1 MVSSLSPSLCRT
13 SFKGATL
20 SLPVVPDSG
29 SGMKTVLFKPL
40 WKLRPD
46 YEELVADPPHGYRF
60 IHPISRLESA
70 GIILNKTKWAFAT
83 LEATNRVIPVHLLRS
98 YVDRFVRSDGVDLI
112 YAVMRLWWR
121 QDPWVVDFLGEQPH
135 VIVGGEHV
143 FTTCTPLVRKALG
156 SRACKKIIY
165 DVEAGKRA
173 LLSLLGM
180 PELER
185 KIAVIYPAT
194 SAKRFVKHEATGPIR
209 LLFVGSANIDNA
221 NQFETKGGRIL
232 LEAFQQLK
240 RRYTDL
246 ELVVRSRVPRDVRDR
261 FGSVNGLTIVEEI
274 LPVHQLEKLF
284 LDADIFV
291 APVHTVPSKTIVQA
305 MSYELPIVMTDAW
318 SAPELIDNGR
328 TGILIHHPTAHTF
341 TDGFVVHFDSREYR
355 RVLSTVNPELVR
367 GVVESVTRLIEDPEL
382 RRRLGREARHEV
394 EVGRFSRKQRNEA
407 LKRVLDEATAA
418 V

>member
-1 MVSSLSPSLCRT
+1 
-13 SFKGATL
+13 
-20 SLPVVPDSG
+20 
-29 SGMKTVLFKPL
+29 MKTVLFKPL
-40 WKLRPD
+40 WKLRSAFD
-46 YEELVADPPHGYRF
+46 ELIENPPQGYRF
-60 IHPISRLESA
+60 IHHISGLESA

-98 YVDRFVRSDGVDLI
+98 YVDRFARSNGVDLI
-112 YAVMRLWWR
+112 YAVMRLCWR

-143 FTTCTPLVRKALG
+143 FAICKPLVRKALS

-194 SAKRFVKHEATGPIR
+194 QAKRFVKRETRGPIR
-209 LLFVGSANIDNA
+209 LLFIGSANIDSA

-232 LEAFQQLK
+232 LEAFLSL
-240 RRYTDL
+240 RHRYKDL

-261 FGSVNGLTIVEEI
+261 FGSVEGLTIMEEI
-274 LPVHQLEKLF
+274 LPLGQLERLF

-305 MSYELPIVMTDAW
+305 MSYELPIVTTDVW
-318 SAPELIDNGR
+318 SAPELIDDER

-355 RVLSTVNPELVR
+355 QVLSTVNPELVR
-367 GVVESVTRLIEDPEL
+367 GVVDSVTRLIEDPDL
-382 RRRLGREARHEV
+382 RRRLGKEARRQV
-394 EVGRFSRKQRNEA
+394 EGGKFSTKQRNDA

-418 V
+418 G

>member
-1 MVSSLSPSLCRT
+1 MGSQPVSVLRRRGDMTFAPE
-13 SFKGATL
+13 
-20 SLPVVPDSG
+20 SG
-29 SGMKTVLFKPL
+29 PGVKTVLFKPL

-46 YEELVADPPHGYRF
+46 YDELMANPPQGYRF
-60 IHPISRLESA
+60 IHPVGGLEMA
-70 GIILNKTKWAFAT
+70 GIMLSKTKWAFPV

-98 YVDRFVRSDGVDLI
+98 YVDRFARSDCVDLI
-112 YAVMRLWWR
+112 YAVLRLCWR
-121 QDPWVVDFLGEQPH
+121 EDPWVIDFLGEQPH
-135 VIVGGEHV
+135 VIVGSERV
-143 FTTCTPLVRKALG
+143 FAACRPLVRKALG

-173 LLSLLGM
+173 LLSLLDM
-180 PELER
+180 PELEC
-185 KIAVIYPAT
+185 KIAVIYPST
-194 SAKRFVKHEATGPIR
+194 QAKRFVKREAKGPIR
-209 LLFVGSANIDNA
+209 LLFVGSANIDTA

-232 LEAFQQLK
+232 LEAFLQLK

-261 FGSVNGLTIVEEI
+261 FGSVNGLRIVEEI

-305 MSYELPIVMTDAW
+305 MSYELPIVTTDAW

-367 GVVESVTRLIEDPEL
+367 GVVESVARLIENPDL
-382 RRRLGREARHEV
+382 RRRLGKGARQQV
-394 EVGRFSRKQRNEA
+394 EGGRFSTAQRNDA
-407 LKRVLDEATAA
+407 LKRVLDEATTSD
-418 V
+418 